1 MIESP
6 KFLGFINANILQS
19 HIEDEGR
26 NRVLYTGRVGT
37 DSSLSIK
44 QGSVKSKNNAE
55 HANKE
60 LVNLGS
66 PKSSSKYISG

>member
-1 MIESP
+1 MKVEIECYIQGES
-6 KFLGFINANILQS
+6 
-19 HIEDEGR
+19 
-26 NRVLYTGRVGT
+26 GT